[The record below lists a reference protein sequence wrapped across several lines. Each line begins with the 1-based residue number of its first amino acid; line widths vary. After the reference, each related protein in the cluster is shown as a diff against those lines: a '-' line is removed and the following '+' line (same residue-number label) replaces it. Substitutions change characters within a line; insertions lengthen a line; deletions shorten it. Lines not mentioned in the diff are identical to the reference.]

1 MNELS
6 NKYQFTV
13 RQLQYMSLIDAIPS
27 TWKFSYKKN
36 VISCNTKLNK
46 AKGKSIVG
54 EMVDKVNCLKSATVY
69 QILIQRLN
77 IVPTAEEKWVE
88 EFPALNQIHFKNFY
102 ILPYKTVSD
111 SKIHVFQYKLLHRI
125 LACKHNLFKW
135 KIIDNDKRTHCN
147 EIKTIEHL
155 FYNCSQA
162 KSFITQI
169 EYWINRT
176 YGKHF
181 LLLTFYLVFQP
192 QDWINS

>member
-1 MNELS
+1 
-6 NKYQFTV
+6 
-13 RQLQYMSLIDAIPS
+13 MSRR
-27 TWKFSYKKN
+27 
-36 VISCNTKLNK
+36 
-46 AKGKSIVG
+46 
-54 EMVDKVNCLKSATVY
+54 CL
-69 QILIQRLN
+69 QRLN

-135 KIIDNDKRTHCN
+135 KIIDNDKCTHCN
-147 EIKTIEHL
+147 EIETIEHL

-169 EYWINRT
+169 ENWINRT
-176 YGKHF
+176 FGKHYTFSIIDF
-181 LLLTFYLVFQP
+181 LFGIQSTRFDKFIKNTNWIIIYAKWYMRAIWLMKPLLQCNTYVLYCIAMCILPFYLCNVPTLNCQ
-192 QDWINS
+192 